1 MAHIS
6 YVDPATVTDPEL
18 AAIIDRARLFGT
30 PRPESQA
37 IRLHNPPVMK
47 AFNNAWEA
55 FFRQGVTDHAIK
67 ELCRL
72 YIAKSVECQYCGGQR
87 SVLARQQGATES
99 QVDDI
104 LDFETSQRF
113 DERERTALA
122 WAMAIAWDPALADDD
137 LWDRLHEYFTEPQLI
152 ELGHF
157 IALTLGQQRFLKT
170 VGVRHGE
177 VLADTDAGLAPEEA
191 ARLRASQQTAAT
203 PDVPDH
209 TGAEV
214 HPAGVL
220 HRPHRLPTGRA
231 AGRPGEP
238 RTVRDDDFDLLGI
251 GARSRPQ
258 AAHRS
263 APARGGPVRW
273 SQGSSS
279 RRRRAERGA
288 GRGFRRPA

>member
-1 MAHIS
+1 MTHIS

-18 AAIIDRARLFGT
+18 VEIMERARRFGT

-72 YIAKSVECQYCGGQR
+72 YIAKSVDCQYCGGQR
-87 SVLARQQGATES
+87 SVLAMEQGTTET

-104 LDFETSQRF
+104 LNFESSERF
-113 DERERTALA
+113 DDRERAALS
-122 WAMAIAWDPALADDD
+122 WAMAIAWDPALADDE
-137 LWDRLHEYFTEPQLI
+137 LWDRLHKYFTEPQLI

-191 ARLRASQQTAAT
+191 ARLHEA
-203 PDVPDH
+203 
-209 TGAEV
+209 
-214 HPAGVL
+214 
-220 HRPHRLPTGRA
+220 
-231 AGRPGEP
+231 
-238 RTVRDDDFDLLGI
+238 
-251 GARSRPQ
+251 
-258 AAHRS
+258 
-263 APARGGPVRW
+263 
-273 SQGSSS
+273 QGLTTT
-279 RRRRAERGA
+279 R
-288 GRGFRRPA
+288 

>member
-6 YVDPATVTDPEL
+6 YVDPATVEDPEL
-18 AAIIDRARLFGT
+18 VEIMERARVLGT

-87 SVLARQQGATES
+87 SVLAAQQGTTEWK
-99 QVDDI
+99 VDDI
-104 LDFETSQRF
+104 LKFETSGQF
-113 DERERTALA
+113 DARERTALA
-122 WAMAIAWDPALADDD
+122 WAQAIAWDPDLADEE
-137 LWDRLHEYFTEPQLI
+137 LWSRLHEHFTEPQLI

-177 VLADTDAGLAPEEA
+177 VLAGTDAGLAPEEA
-191 ARLRASQQTAAT
+191 ARLRASQRTEATAA
-203 PDVPDH
+203 
-209 TGAEV
+209 
-214 HPAGVL
+214 
-220 HRPHRLPTGRA
+220 
-231 AGRPGEP
+231 
-238 RTVRDDDFDLLGI
+238 
-251 GARSRPQ
+251 S
-258 AAHRS
+258 
-263 APARGGPVRW
+263 
-273 SQGSSS
+273 
-279 RRRRAERGA
+279 
-288 GRGFRRPA
+288 